1 MTDESVNEDHR
12 MKMYVSLDIGGTA
25 IKYGL
30 ISDSAE
36 IIFKGSTK
44 TEAEKGG
51 PEILKKVIGIVED
64 LLTRTQDTVSG
75 ICISTAGMVD
85 TKEGSIFYASPLIP
99 NYAGIQYKKILEER
113 FHIPCEVEN
122 DVNCAG
128 LAGIQLRCGKGKP
141 HCPDPYGWGT
151 GIGGCIVIDGK
162 VFRGFGNSACEVGYM
177 HMGDSD
183 FQTLGAASILVKRV
197 AAAKEEPEAQWN
209 GYRIFQLAGEGD
221 PICKE
226 AIDQMCDCLGK
237 GISNICYVL
246 NPQIV
251 VLGGGIMA
259 QEEYLRPRLEKA
271 LARYL
276 VSSIYEKTELAFAR
290 HQNDAGMLGAYYH
303 FLERQGKARS

>member
-1 MTDESVNEDHR
+1 MVDV
-12 MKMYVSLDIGGTA
+12 
-25 IKYGL
+25 
-30 ISDSAE
+30 
-36 IIFKGSTK
+36 
-44 TEAEKGG
+44 EKG
-51 PEILKKVIGIVED
+51 E
-64 LLTRTQDTVSG
+64 
-75 ICISTAGMVD
+75 
-85 TKEGSIFYASPLIP
+85 IFYAAPLIP
-99 NYAGIQYKKILEER
+99 EYAGTKIKASMEAEFGL
-113 FHIPCEVEN
+113 PCEVEN

-128 LAGIQLRCGKGKP
+128 LAEAVSGAAAGAQSALCLTV
-141 HCPDPYGWGT
+141 GT
-151 GIGGCIVIDGK
+151 GIGGCIIIGGRVYHGWS
-162 VFRGFGNSACEVGYM
+162 GSACEVGYM
-177 HMGDSD
+177 HMDGSD

-197 AAAKEEPEAQWN
+197 AAAKGEPEAQWN

-221 PICKE
+221 SICVE

-259 QEEYLRPRLEKA
+259 QEAYLRPRLEKA

-290 HQNDAGMLGAYYH
+290 HQNDAGMRGAYYH

>member
-1 MTDESVNEDHR
+1 
-12 MKMYVSLDIGGTA
+12 MKQYICIDIGGTE
-25 IKYGL
+25 IKHGVL
-30 ISDSAE
+30 DENEKFLA
-36 IIFKGSTK
+36 KGK
-44 TEAEKGG
+44 VPTEAFKGG
-51 PEILKKVIGIVED
+51 PALLKKVMGIAADYLKDRKTE
-64 LLTRTQDTVSG
+64 G
-75 ICISTAGMVD
+75 ICVSTAGMVD
-85 TKEGSIFYASPLIP
+85 
-99 NYAGIQYKKILEER
+99 
-113 FHIPCEVEN
+113 VEKGEI

-128 LAGIQLRCGKGKP
+128 LAEAVSGAAAGAQSALCLTV
-141 HCPDPYGWGT
+141 GT
-151 GIGGCIVIDGK
+151 GIGGCIIIGGRVYHGWS
-162 VFRGFGNSACEVGYM
+162 GSACEVGYM
-177 HMGDSD
+177 HMDGSD

-197 AAAKEEPEAQWN
+197 AAAKGEPEAQWN

-221 PICKE
+221 SICVE

-259 QEEYLRPRLEKA
+259 QEAYLRPRLEKA

-290 HQNDAGMLGAYYH
+290 HQNDAGMRGAYYH

>member
-1 MTDESVNEDHR
+1 
-12 MKMYVSLDIGGTA
+12 
-25 IKYGL
+25 
-30 ISDSAE
+30 
-36 IIFKGSTK
+36 
-44 TEAEKGG
+44 
-51 PEILKKVIGIVED
+51 
-64 LLTRTQDTVSG
+64 
-75 ICISTAGMVD
+75 
-85 TKEGSIFYASPLIP
+85 
-99 NYAGIQYKKILEER
+99 
-113 FHIPCEVEN
+113 
-122 DVNCAG
+122 
-128 LAGIQLRCGKGKP
+128 
-141 HCPDPYGWGT
+141 
-151 GIGGCIVIDGK
+151 
-162 VFRGFGNSACEVGYM
+162 M
-177 HMGDSD
+177 HMDGSD

-259 QEEYLRPRLEKA
+259 QEAYLRPRLEKA